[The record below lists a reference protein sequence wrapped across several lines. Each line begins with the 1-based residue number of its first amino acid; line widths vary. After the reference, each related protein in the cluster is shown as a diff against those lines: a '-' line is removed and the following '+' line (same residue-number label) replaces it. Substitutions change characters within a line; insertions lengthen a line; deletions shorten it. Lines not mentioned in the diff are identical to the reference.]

1 MLKRAV
7 QQGRSEWRAEAVPSG
22 YVEGLNDARTMLA
35 NFFSILREGEFM
47 LKRRRQSWR
56 MLLLLGA
63 MSWLPT
69 MVHAEPARW
78 NLDPEHSTIEFRVT
92 HMVVS
97 KTTGRFTD
105 YVGFVDMDAETGTVM
120 AVEATIEAGS
130 VNTNHEKRDAH
141 LRNAD
146 FLDVK
151 QYPTMTFKM
160 KSFKKTSE
168 SFTAVGDFT
177 LHGVTKE
184 VILVGRYNGATKDPW
199 GNTRAGFSAEGKL
212 NRKDFGL
219 VWNKTLDSGG
229 LVVGDEVQIRL
240 DIECI
245 KAKS

>member
-1 MLKRAV
+1 MLK
-7 QQGRSEWRAEAVPSG
+7 
-22 YVEGLNDARTMLA
+22 T
-35 NFFSILREGEFM
+35 
-47 LKRRRQSWR
+47 RRQSCAV
-56 MLLLLGA
+56 LLLLGA
-63 MSWLPT
+63 TVWFPLV
-69 MVHAEPARW
+69 VHAETARW
-78 NLDPEHSTIEFRVT
+78 SLDPDHSTIEFRVT

-105 YVGFVDMDAETGTVM
+105 YAGFIDLDAEAGTVK
-120 AVEATIEAGS
+120 AIEATIKAGS

-146 FLDVK
+146 FLDIEH
-151 QYPTMTFKM
+151 YPTITFKM
-160 KSFKKTSE
+160 KNYKKTAE
-168 SFTAVGDFT
+168 GYTAVGDLT

-184 VILVGRYNGATKDPW
+184 ITLAGQYNGATKDPW

-212 NRKDFGL
+212 NRKDFGM